1 MKIIIN
7 FFTFIINCID
17 VFFNKILN
25 RDFKGLIFDKLQF
38 NFKKIKIGREYI
50 KIVPLVAFLI
60 E

>member
-38 NFKKIKIGREYI
+38 NFKKLK
-50 KIVPLVAFLI
+50 
-60 E
+60 